1 MKEQLNILLLG
12 SGAREAAFAYKILQS
27 PRTKK
32 LLITP
37 GNAGTE
43 QYNVPGIAILD
54 FEAVRKF
61 AEENDIDMIVVG
73 PEQPLVEGIADFFD
87 DSPIKVIG
95 PTKAGAQLEGSKEF
109 AKEFMFRHAI
119 PTARFMTV
127 TQETLDE
134 GYAFL
139 DSLNPPYVLKA
150 DGLAAGK
157 GVLIIENIDE
167 AKEKLAEM
175 LNGLFGEASSTV
187 VIEEFLKGIE
197 CSVFVATDGEDY
209 KILPVAKDYKRIGE
223 GDTGLNTGGMG
234 AVSPVPFADEEFM
247 QKVEKTIVEP
257 TLRGLREENI
267 DYTGFIFIGLMN
279 VAGEPAVIEYNCRMG
294 DPETEAVLPRIS
306 SDMVNI
312 LEGIADKTLGIKK
325 MTIDTRA
332 AVSVILA
339 AEGYPGIYRKGDV
352 ISGLDGLEENI
363 LAFHAGTR
371 RNENG
376 ETVTNGGRVLA
387 LTALADS
394 IQEAAGKAIHAA
406 QSVRFT
412 GKQFRRDIS
421 NDLV

>member
-1 MKEQLNILLLG
+1 MKEQINILLLG

-27 PRTKK
+27 PRTKQ
-32 LLITP
+32 LFIAP

-43 QYNVPGIAILD
+43 EFNVPGLPILN

-61 AEENDIDMIVVG
+61 AEDNDVDMIVVG
-73 PEQPLVEGIADFFD
+73 PEQPLVEGITDFFE

-95 PTKAGAQLEGSKEF
+95 PSKAGAQLEGSKEF

-127 TQETLDE
+127 THETLDE
-134 GYAFL
+134 GAAFL

-157 GVLIIENIDE
+157 GVLIIDNIEE

-175 LNGLFGEASSTV
+175 LNGLFGEASNTV
-187 VIEEFLKGIE
+187 VIEEFLQGIE
-197 CSVFVATDGEDY
+197 CSVFVITDGEDY

-247 QKVEKTIVEP
+247 QKVERSIVEP

-267 DYTGFIFIGLMN
+267 DYTGFIFLGLMN
-279 VAGEPAVIEYNCRMG
+279 VAGEPMVIEYNCRMG
-294 DPETEAVLPRIS
+294 DPETEAVFPRIS
-306 SDMVNI
+306 SDLVNL

-325 MTIDTRA
+325 MTVDPRA

-339 AEGYPGIYRKGDV
+339 SEGYPGIYRKGDV
-352 ISGLDGLEENI
+352 ITGLDELGEDI
-363 LAFHAGTR
+363 VAFHAGTKR
-371 RNENG
+371 DDNG
-376 ETVTNGGRVLA
+376 DIVTNGGRVLA

-394 IQEAAGKAIHAA
+394 IPEAAAKAIRGAETVKF
-406 QSVRFT
+406 S

-421 NDLV
+421 KDLV

>member
-1 MKEQLNILLLG
+1 MKEQINILLLG

-27 PRTKK
+27 PRTKQ
-32 LLITP
+32 LFIAP

-43 QYNVPGIAILD
+43 EFNVPGLPILN

-61 AEENDIDMIVVG
+61 AEDNDVDMIVVG
-73 PEQPLVEGIADFFD
+73 PEQPLVEGITDFFE

-95 PTKAGAQLEGSKEF
+95 PSKAGAQLEGSKEF

-127 TQETLDE
+127 THETLDE
-134 GYAFL
+134 GAAFL

-157 GVLIIENIDE
+157 GVLIIDNIEE

-175 LNGLFGEASSTV
+175 LNGLFGEASNTV
-187 VIEEFLKGIE
+187 VIEEFLQGIE
-197 CSVFVATDGEDY
+197 CSVFVITDGEDY

-247 QKVEKTIVEP
+247 QKVERSIVEP

-267 DYTGFIFIGLMN
+267 DYTGFIFLGLMN
-279 VAGEPAVIEYNCRMG
+279 VAGEPMVIEYNCRMG
-294 DPETEAVLPRIS
+294 DPETEAVFPRIS
-306 SDMVNI
+306 SDLVNL

-325 MTIDTRA
+325 MTVDPRA
-332 AVSVILA
+332 AISVILA
-339 AEGYPGIYRKGDV
+339 SEGYPGIYRKGDV
-352 ISGLDGLEENI
+352 ITGLDELGEDI
-363 LAFHAGTR
+363 VAFHAGTKR
-371 RNENG
+371 DDNG
-376 ETVTNGGRVLA
+376 DIVTNGGRVLA

-394 IQEAAGKAIHAA
+394 IPEAAAKAIRGAETVKF
-406 QSVRFT
+406 S

-421 NDLV
+421 KDLV